1 MCAEDLGSEESTER
15 IAALLAMLDHP
26 APVVPVSRIVA
37 EAEARGRPGALR
49 PLFRWAA
56 AIALTFGAAGIA
68 LAAPGSPVL
77 RWVRTVAVDL
87 GLVPPPSPLPGS
99 APSPASPRP
108 RSTAGIALSPAGR
121 LVVVLT
127 AAEGGAAA
135 RVSLTSGLEV
145 GARAPSGAATFT
157 TGSDRLLVELQGKGD
172 TLTLTIPRLA
182 ARVEVFAGPTRVLV
196 AARGSI
202 TTTLLPDSAG
212 AYTISV
218 PSVHAP

>member
-1 MCAEDLGSEESTER
+1 MCPEDLGSEESTGG

-26 APVVPVSRIVA
+26 VPAVPLARIVA

-49 PLFRWAA
+49 HVYRWAA
-56 AIALTFGAAGIA
+56 AIALTCGAAGIA
-68 LAAPGSPVL
+68 FAAPGSPVL
-77 RWVRTVAVDL
+77 RWVRAVAVDL
-87 GLVPPPSPLPGS
+87 GLAAPPSPPAARPG
-99 APSPASPRP
+99 PRP
-108 RSTAGIALSPAGR
+108 RSAAGIALSPAGR

-135 RVSLTSGLEV
+135 RVSLTGGLEV

-157 TGSDRLLVELQGKGD
+157 TGTDRLLVELQGKGD

-212 AYTISV
+212 GYTISV